1 MFGSSLRINRAT
13 ATRQGSS
20 QIFPAFGQVGL
31 TYKRTLIT
39 IPPLIGR
46 RMFLRLL
53 ANGISLMKRR
63 LILVSALAIVLLA
76 GSSARAD
83 YFYNWG
89 PDNPVVFADHSNMHI
104 SISDSAHVGPV
115 SGAQHMVATSLSTFI
130 NPGVTGTDTFSQG
143 QQLALGLDLTDG
155 TAAGNVSFKIGV
167 SGSLSADGSSKPTY
181 SFLNGTTQTMTVNG
195 TLYTVTLD
203 GMGTIPGDIL
213 ATITPGSA
221 GSTSSSGGGSSS
233 PSATP
238 PTTSNAPE
246 PSSLVLAGLSIP
258 LLALVC
264 LWRLRSRATFAS
276 PVL

>member
-1 MFGSSLRINRAT
+1 M
-13 ATRQGSS
+13 
-20 QIFPAFGQVGL
+20 
-31 TYKRTLIT
+31 
-39 IPPLIGR
+39 
-46 RMFLRLL
+46 M
-53 ANGISLMKRR
+53 RR
-63 LILVSALAIVLLA
+63 LILVSALALVMLT
-76 GSSARAD
+76 GSVHAD

-104 SISDSAHVGPV
+104 TISDGDQIGPV
-115 SGAQHMVATSLSTFI
+115 SGVQHMVATSLSTFI

-167 SGSLSADGSSKPTY
+167 SGSLSADGTSNLTY
-181 SFLNGTTQTMTVNG
+181 SFLNGTQQKMTVNG

-203 GMGTIPGDIL
+203 GMGTIPGDIM

-221 GSTSSSGGGSSS
+221 ESTSNSGGGGSSS
-233 PSATP
+233 GTSSPAA
-238 PTTSNAPE
+238 SNAPE

-258 LLALVC
+258 LLALVG